1 MFAETLGW
9 KKMFAVI
16 VVASGHGRRH
26 RRCHHHRCQHQV
38 AVAILVVIIIAI
50 NAGSFLA
57 VLLICWVVLFT
68 FFGRLACDGPRR
80 NLCLWR
86 DCVGGS
92 LECLEGRVV
101 STRSD
106 GEGVRRH

>member
-1 MFAETLGW
+1 
-9 KKMFAVI
+9 MFAVI
-16 VVASGHGRRH
+16 GVAMGHGCRH
-26 RRCHHHRCQHQV
+26 CQI

-68 FFGRLACDGPRR
+68 FFGRLACDGPRS

-86 DCVGGS
+86 DTQDCCSPCVGGS

>member
-1 MFAETLGW
+1 
-9 KKMFAVI
+9 MFAVI
-16 VVASGHGRRH
+16 GVAMGHGCRH
-26 RRCHHHRCQHQV
+26 CQI

-68 FFGRLACDGPRR
+68 FLGALPVMAQEETSASGETASEAP
-80 NLCLWR
+80 
-86 DCVGGS
+86 S
-92 LECLEGRVV
+92 KCLEGRVV

>member
-16 VVASGHGRRH
+16 GVAMGHGCRH
-26 RRCHHHRCQHQV
+26 CQI

-57 VLLICWVVLFT
+57 VLLICWVALFT
-68 FFGRLACDGPRR
+68 FFGRLACDGLRR